1 MRIPTSAHVLVVA
14 AGALLLVGTI
24 RAESLPRDAKLPD
37 PVAATFEARFPKAEI
52 EKIDVTEE
60 NGVMVYDIE
69 FRDGK
74 LERET
79 DIAADGTLMEF
90 TDVIPLKAIPAAPLK
105 AIRQAARGAKL
116 GRLERIE
123 MSYETREG
131 KVVKL
136 PEVVTRFAAEMSR
149 KGQHAEVI
157 VGVDGTVVEH
167 PEWVDDVEEQPAQGE
182 KEQ

>member
-1 MRIPTSAHVLVVA
+1 MRLPALPRVLL
-14 AGALLLVGTI
+14 AGAGVLLLFGAPH
-24 RAESLPRDAKLPD
+24 AESLPRDAKLPD
-37 PVAATFEARFPKAEI
+37 PVAATFKAKFPKAEI

-69 FRDGK
+69 FRDGRM
-74 LERET
+74 ERET
-79 DIAADGTLMEF
+79 DIAEDGTLMEF

-105 AIRQAARGAKL
+105 AIRAAAQGARL

-123 MSYETREG
+123 VSFETRDG

-136 PEVVTRFAAEMSR
+136 PEAVTRFAAEMSR

-157 VGVDGTVVEH
+157 VAYDGAVIEH
-167 PEWVDDVEEQPAQGE
+167 PEWVDDVEEQPE
-182 KEQ
+182 K